1 LTTNPNEGIAVNNI
15 LLVVAS
21 IILLVVP
28 VLYLVKTAQ
37 GKITPNPVT
46 FLVRSVVSV
55 MNLVTYFLTN
65 GQDPWKSSVTFASTS
80 GLLSIFFYAFYR
92 GKFSRINWFDI
103 VAGVIAIVV
112 GVMWKLSKDPV
123 LANLFLQTAM
133 LVSFIPAIRG
143 VLVGVAKEQVLP
155 WALATTTYVL
165 MTTALMLDPSTT
177 WQQFIHPVCVGL
189 LGNGSLTLVIAFKN
203 YRKQ

>member
-1 LTTNPNEGIAVNNI
+1 VNNT

-46 FLVRSVVSV
+46 FFVRSVVSV
-55 MNLVTYFLTN
+55 MNLTTYFLTN
-65 GQDPWKSSVTFASTS
+65 GHNPWKSSVTLASTV
-80 GLLSIFFYAFYR
+80 GLLAIFFFAFYR
-92 GKFSRINWFDI
+92 GKFSRINRYDI
-103 VAGVIAIVV
+103 VAGAIAIVV

-123 LANLFLQTAM
+123 LANLLLQTAM

-143 VLVGVAKEQVLP
+143 VLAGAAKEQVLP
-155 WALATTTYVL
+155 WALATTSYVL
-165 MTTALMLDPSTT
+165 MTTALSLDPLTT

-189 LGNGSLTLVIAFKN
+189 LGNGSLALVIAFKN
-203 YRKQ
+203 SHKQ